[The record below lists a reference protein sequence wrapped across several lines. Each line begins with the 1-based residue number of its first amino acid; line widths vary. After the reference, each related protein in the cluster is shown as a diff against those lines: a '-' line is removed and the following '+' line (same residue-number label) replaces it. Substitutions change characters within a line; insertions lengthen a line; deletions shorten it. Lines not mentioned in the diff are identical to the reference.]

1 MNMIYKNTTG
11 RLCMVAFGIVIN
23 IVCTFIGITLRL
35 PLYLDSIGTVLITS
49 MFGIKYGIIAG
60 VTGALISG
68 FTFDVYSL
76 YFFPVQI
83 LTACM
88 AGLML
93 KTKWLTGWRLPFGS
107 IVVCLPTALLSAAIA
122 AQVFGGLTSAG
133 SSYIVV
139 LMNGLGVNLTFA
151 CLIVQILTEYVDKT
165 IAVVLSKAVLR
176 KGVYIGIYGQI

>member
-1 MNMIYKNTTG
+1 MNQKFATG
-11 RLCMVAFGIVIN
+11 RQCMVAFGIVIN
-23 IVCTFIGITLRL
+23 IVCTFLGISLRL

-49 MFGIKYGIIAG
+49 MFGIKYGMIAG

-88 AGLML
+88 SGLML
-93 KTKWLTGWRLPFGS
+93 KTKWLSGWRLPFGS
-107 IVVCLPTALLSAAIA
+107 LVVCLPTALASACIA
-122 AQVFGGLTSAG
+122 SQVFGGLTSAG

-139 LMNGLGVNLTFA
+139 LMNGLGMNLTFS
-151 CLIVQILTEYVDKT
+151 CLLVQILTEYVDKT
-165 IAVVLSKAVLR
+165 IAVVLAKAAVK
-176 KGVYIGIYGQI
+176 KGAYVGIYGQI